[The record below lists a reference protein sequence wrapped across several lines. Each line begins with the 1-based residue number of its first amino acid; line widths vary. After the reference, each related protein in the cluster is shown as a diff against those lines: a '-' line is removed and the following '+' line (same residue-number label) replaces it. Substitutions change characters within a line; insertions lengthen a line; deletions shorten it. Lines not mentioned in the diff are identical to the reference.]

1 MSRTKKKE
9 FKSMNILMDIHTRE
23 KLDAYCE
30 QTGLTRTKAIERILD
45 QYFDDYFSTPEKN

>member
-23 KLDAYCE
+23 KLNAYCE
-30 QTGLTRTKAIERILD
+30 RTGLTMTKAIERILE

>member
-1 MSRTKKKE
+1 MLRTKKKE

-30 QTGLTRTKAIERILD
+30 QTGLTMTKAIERILD

>member
-30 QTGLTRTKAIERILD
+30 QTGLTMTTAIERILD

>member
-23 KLDAYCE
+23 NLDAYCE
-30 QTGLTRTKAIERILD
+30 QTGLTMTKAIERILD